1 MVFGE
6 AVADRDRDRTLFPA
20 IATRWP
26 LAVPVRPAPWTTFI
40 ISLSHFDVA
49 KWGFPGLPVPGPVM
63 HPRTRGPLGSQS
75 PSIYLSYSY
84 TLTYTSTI

>member
-6 AVADRDRDRTLFPA
+6 AVADRDRTLFPA

-49 KWGFPGLPVPGPVM
+49 KWGFPELPVPGLVM